1 MNKRNFFE
9 MIYSNL
15 SSYALVMML
24 MILTIIGTA
33 QTASAQVIYDN
44 GPFATGSVSKN
55 GTAAPA
61 GKQWSEVQNDNGN
74 TTQSN
79 TLAASGC
86 QAVPGGNNRCAD
98 DFTVPVGE
106 TWTIN
111 QVVVYIIQI
120 GATSN
125 PVTNM
130 NLRIWNGRP
139 ADPTSTIVFGDTTT
153 NRFVSGTDT
162 NTLRAFNSA
171 VPTSNAPRT
180 DLTIWEVKIAVAPA
194 AVLTAGTYWV
204 DFQTTTTAAQF
215 TPLTT
220 YVGARNVPLD
230 NARQFTSS
238 TGLWADVIDAGN
250 PAATPDVRLG
260 IPFKLEGSKTGVATI
275 PRNRW
280 MDFDGD
286 NTSDYA
292 IARTSGGVGSQSF
305 WWIRNS
311 NGGSVFTLSH
321 GFGVGIAGGDI
332 ATPADFDGDGKTDI
346 AVWKPGAALTAGF
359 LIFESTTNTS
369 RFEQFG
375 QTGDDPTIVRD
386 YDGDNK
392 ADAAV
397 YRPGATGT
405 FFYRGTLS
413 NPGGNVTF
421 IPWGSTGD
429 RALPGDFDGDGKAD
443 FSIIRNNGGLAEH
456 WQRFATGTTRTFQY
470 GLNTDKFVTGDYD
483 LDNRSDVVAVR
494 AAGALFN
501 WYLLKSSD
509 STLVFEEYGNP
520 ATDFPITGDYDGD
533 GRTDFAVWRSG
544 TSAESGFFFSRNS
557 RSARTQVKWGQS
569 SADLTSPDYPVA
581 NFIVK

>member
-1 MNKRNFFE
+1 MNKRKFFE
-9 MIYSNL
+9 IISSSL
-15 SSYALVMML
+15 SSYALAILL
-24 MILTIIGTA
+24 MVFAIMGTA
-33 QTASAQVIYDN
+33 QIAAAQVIYDN
-44 GPFATGSVSKN
+44 GPFATGSTSKN

-111 QVVVYIIQI
+111 QVTVYIIQI
-120 GATSN
+120 GATTN

-153 NRFVSGTDT
+153 NRFVSSTDT

-171 VPTSNAPRT
+171 VPASNVPRT
-180 DLTIWEVKIAVAPA
+180 DLTIWEVKIAVSPA

-238 TGLWADVIDAGN
+238 TGLWADVVDAGN
-250 PAATPDVRLG
+250 PAAAPDVRLG
-260 IPFKLEGSKTGVATI
+260 IPFKLDGSKTGVAAI

-286 NTSDYA
+286 NISDYA
-292 IARTSGGVGSQSF
+292 VARATGAGSAAT
-305 WWIRNS
+305 WWIKNS
-311 NGGSVFTLSH
+311 SGPVTTGAVGNGI
-321 GFGVGIAGGDI
+321 GFAGGDI

-346 AVWKPGAALTAGF
+346 AAWKPGAALTAGF
-359 LIFESTTNTS
+359 SILRSTTNTVT
-369 RFEQFG
+369 FEAFG

-386 YDGDNK
+386 YDGDAK
-392 ADAAV
+392 ADVAV
-397 YRPGATGT
+397 YRPGASGT

-413 NPGGNVTF
+413 NPSGNVTYV
-421 IPWGSTGD
+421 PWGITGD

-443 FSIIRNNGGLAEH
+443 FSVIRNNGGLAEH
-456 WQRFATGTTRTFQY
+456 WQRFATGATNTFQY
-470 GLNTDKFVTGDYD
+470 GLNTDKFSTGDFD
-483 LDNRSDVVAVR
+483 LDNRSDVVAIR
-494 AAGALFN
+494 TAGSLFN

-509 STLVFEEYGNP
+509 STLVFEEYGDP
-520 ATDFPITGDYDGD
+520 ATDYPITGDYDGD

-544 TSAESGFFFSRNS
+544 TSPEQGFFFSRNS
-557 RSARTQVKWGQS
+557 RSARSQSKWGQS
-569 SADLTSPDYPVA
+569 SANLTAPDYPVA

>member
-1 MNKRNFFE
+1 MFSGFSLN
-9 MIYSNL
+9 
-15 SSYALVMML
+15 ALAIML
-24 MILTIIGTA
+24 GIFTISGATQNVA
-33 QTASAQVIYDN
+33 AQVIYDN

-55 GTAAPA
+55 GTNAPA

-98 DFTVPVGE
+98 DFIVPVGE

-111 QVVVYIIQI
+111 QVVVYIIQVA
-120 GATSN
+120 ATTN
-125 PVTNM
+125 PVNNM

-139 ADPTSTIVFGDTTT
+139 GDVGSTIVFGDTTT
-153 NRFVSGTDT
+153 NRFVSSTDT

-171 VPTSNAPRT
+171 VPASNVPRT
-180 DLTIWEVKIAVAPA
+180 DLTIWEVKISVSPA

-220 YVGARNVPLD
+220 YVGARSVPLN

-250 PAATPDVRLG
+250 PAATPDVRLD
-260 IPFKLEGSKTGVATI
+260 IPFKLEGSRAGVAAI

-286 NTSDYA
+286 NISDYA
-292 IARTSGGVGSQSF
+292 IARSSGSTSPTT

-311 NGGSVFTLSH
+311 GGTTVTAAV
-321 GFGVGIAGGDI
+321 GNGVGFAGGDT

-346 AVWKPGAALTAGF
+346 AAWRPGAALTAGF
-359 LIFESTTNTS
+359 SILLSTTNTIV
-369 RFEQFG
+369 FEAFG
-375 QTGDDPTIVRD
+375 QTGDDPTVVRD
-386 YDGDNK
+386 YDGDGK
-392 ADAAV
+392 ADVAV
-397 YRPGATGT
+397 YRPGASGT

-413 NPGGNVTF
+413 NPGGNVTYV
-421 IPWGSTGD
+421 PWGITGD

-443 FSIIRNNGGLAEH
+443 FSVIRNNGGLAEH
-456 WQRFATGTTRTFQY
+456 WQRFATGSTRTFQY
-470 GLNTDKFVTGDYD
+470 GLNSDKFLTGDYD
-483 LDNRSDVVAVR
+483 LDNRSDVVAIR
-494 AAGALFN
+494 TISGLLN
-501 WYLLKSSD
+501 WYLLKSAD
-509 STLVFEEYGNP
+509 STLVIEEYGTA

-533 GRTDFAVWRSG
+533 GRSDFAVWRSG

-557 RSARTQVKWGQS
+557 RSARSQAKWGQS